1 MKTAFL
7 YLFIIIS
14 GSNTQKSNGKSP
26 ERRNHTFNHCEKLK
40 HEGIKQQINM
50 RIFLNAPAYLFRLVS
65 RMARPEKTSSLIFI
79 SEGKGGLYSFFHKQI
94 RKMLQVICTEFF
106 RCFSQRSGC
115 LFLLHKSFFPKTK
128 HLLFSV
134 YLRRLLSFSSSSAEK
149 GRRREKGFKN
159 EDMIFEKVF
168 CSSFALC

>member
-26 ERRNHTFNHCEKLK
+26 ERWNRIFNHCKKLK
-40 HEGIKQQINM
+40 HEGIQLQINM
-50 RIFLNAPAYLFRLVS
+50 RIFLNAPGYLPRLGS
-65 RMARPEKTSSLIFI
+65 RMAGREKMLPSAFI
-79 SEGKGGLYSFFHKQI
+79 SGVKAACIHFFKTDMKYATGH
-94 RKMLQVICTEFF
+94 CTEFF

-115 LFLLHKSFFPKTK
+115 LFLFRKSFFPKTQ
-128 HLLFSV
+128 HLFFPD

-168 CSSFALC
+168 CSSFTLF